1 MATLS
6 RGLLDT
12 SVVIARTEAEAGLD
26 LEPLLPAEVAISVAT
41 LAELHYG
48 VLVASDA
55 DARRQRLQRLG
66 EVEAMFDPLPL
77 DAGVGRAFA
86 MMAHAVKTAGGQPR
100 ARIMDLWIAATAH
113 AYKLPLYT
121 RNFEDF
127 KLLQRLIEVR
137 KV

>member
-1 MATLS
+1 MVAVT

-12 SVVIARTEAEAGLD
+12 SVVIAHTEEELEAT
-26 LEPLLPAEVAISVAT
+26 LPAEVAISVAT

-55 DARRQRLQRLG
+55 ETRRQRLSRLG
-66 EVEAMFDPLPL
+66 QVEAMFNPLPL
-77 DAGVGRAFA
+77 DTGVARAFA
-86 MMAHAVKTAGGQPR
+86 MIAHAVKTGGGQPR
-100 ARIMDLWIAATAH
+100 ARVMDLWIAATAL

-127 KLLQRLIEVR
+127 KLLQELIEIR
-137 KV
+137 KI

>member
-1 MATLS
+1 MVEVT

-12 SVVIARTEAEAGLD
+12 SVVIAHTEEALD
-26 LEPLLPAEVAISVAT
+26 AALPPEAAISIAT

-55 DARRQRLQRLG
+55 DTRSQRLNRLG
-66 EVEAMFDPLPL
+66 LVESTFNPLPL
-77 DAGVGRAFA
+77 DAGVARAFA
-86 MMAHAVKTAGGQPR
+86 MIAHAVKTGGGQPR
-100 ARIMDLWIAATAH
+100 ARVMDLWIAATAL

-127 KLLQRLIEVR
+127 KLLQELIEVR
-137 KV
+137 KI

>member
-1 MATLS
+1 MVEVT

-12 SVVIARTEAEAGLD
+12 SVVIAHTEEELD
-26 LEPLLPAEVAISVAT
+26 ATLPTEVAISVAT

-55 DARRQRLQRLG
+55 ETRRQRLSRLG
-66 EVEAMFDPLPL
+66 LVESMFNPLPL
-77 DAGVGRAFA
+77 DAGGARAFA
-86 MMAHAVKTAGGQPR
+86 MIAHAVKTGGGQPR
-100 ARIMDLWIAATAH
+100 ARVMDLWIAATAL

-127 KLLQRLIEVR
+127 KLLQELIEV
-137 KV
+137 KKI

>member
-1 MATLS
+1 MVEVT

-12 SVVIARTEAEAGLD
+12 SVVIAHTEAE
-26 LEPLLPAEVAISVAT
+26 LEATLPTEVAISVAT

-55 DARRQRLQRLG
+55 ETRRQRLSRLG
-66 EVEAMFDPLPL
+66 QVEAMFNPLPL
-77 DAGVGRAFA
+77 DAGVARAFG
-86 MMAHAVKTAGGQPR
+86 MIAHAVKTGGGQPS
-100 ARIMDLWIAATAH
+100 ARVMDLWIAATAL

-127 KLLQRLIEVR
+127 KLLQELIEVR
-137 KV
+137 KI